1 MTDLALLYDELAETY
16 AAGRHLFNTTP
27 ILADFADDLP
37 VGGRILDVGCGAGEP
52 TARYFVDRGDTVTG
66 IDVSERML
74 TLARRQVPEAMFQ
87 TMDMRNLAFPP
98 ASFTAITAVYTVFHL
113 PRADHAALFAG
124 FARMLMPGGRLLLT
138 LATQEYTGQEE
149 FDGEMEFIGHRLPY
163 SHDRPELALSK
174 LEAAGLT
181 VVSARLIEAGGET
194 FYWIVA
200 RKPVEQAGVHLT
212 TTPGPL

>member
-1 MTDLALLYDELAETY
+1 M
-16 AAGRHLFNTTP
+16 
-27 ILADFADDLP
+27 
-37 VGGRILDVGCGAGEP
+37 
-52 TARYFVDRGDTVTG
+52 
-66 IDVSERML
+66 
-74 TLARRQVPEAMFQ
+74 
-87 TMDMRNLAFPP
+87 
-98 ASFTAITAVYTVFHL
+98 
-113 PRADHAALFAG
+113 
-124 FARMLMPGGRLLLT
+124 LLT

-149 FDGEMEFIGHRLPY
+149 FDGEMEFIGRRLPY